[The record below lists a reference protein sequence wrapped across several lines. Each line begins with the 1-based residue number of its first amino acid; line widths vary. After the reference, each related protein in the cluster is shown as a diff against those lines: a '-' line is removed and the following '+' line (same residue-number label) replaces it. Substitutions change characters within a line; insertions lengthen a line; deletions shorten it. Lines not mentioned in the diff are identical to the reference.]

1 MCQVRLEHSTCLVT
15 VLIQLLFNCCQ
26 RLAMDAETRNMYLK
40 CRTTTK
46 GSFEDFRAL
55 RKKIV
60 EWNNFS
66 VASKTPKLQIY

>member
-1 MCQVRLEHSTCLVT
+1 
-15 VLIQLLFNCCQ
+15 
-26 RLAMDAETRNMYLK
+26 MDAETRNMYLK

-55 RKKIV
+55 RKQIV

>member
-1 MCQVRLEHSTCLVT
+1 
-15 VLIQLLFNCCQ
+15 
-26 RLAMDAETRNMYLK
+26 MDAETRNVYLK
-40 CRTTTK
+40 CHTTTK

-55 RKKIV
+55 NKKKPV